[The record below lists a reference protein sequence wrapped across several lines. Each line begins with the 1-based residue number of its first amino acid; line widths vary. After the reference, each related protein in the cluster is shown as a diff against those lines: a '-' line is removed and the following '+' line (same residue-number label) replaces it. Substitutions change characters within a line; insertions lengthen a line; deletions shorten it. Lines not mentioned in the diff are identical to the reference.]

1 MSESTLSRVLTAT
14 SARDVWVILCELYAG
29 KHASTALAYENEIHQ
44 QRYKDGTSIEDHFN
58 SFRLLVAQ
66 YRAVGGTLSHV
77 SVALAIL
84 RTFNDS
90 AVKPD

>member
-1 MSESTLSRVLTAT
+1 VL
-14 SARDVWVILCELYAG
+14 RKLYAG
-29 KHASTALAYENEIHQ
+29 KHESTALAYENEIHQ

-66 YRAVGGTLSHV
+66 YRAVGGTMSDV
-77 SVALAIL
+77 SVVLAML

-90 AVKPD
+90 ATYKGIIATIRVSAK